1 MEHAEM
7 ENKDFLKQFVM
18 TQMFTTYIEE
28 NTDAIL

>member
-7 ENKDFLKQFVM
+7 ENKEFLKHFVM

-28 NTDAIL
+28 NTDSIL